1 MARIPIYVNRSILRA
16 TKQYI
21 AALQNSG
28 LEIQAAYL
36 YGSQAK
42 GTAREWSDI
51 DVAIIAP
58 NLSGDWHDDLVHL
71 NVLANQVDSR
81 IEAVGYV
88 PENFRDESPLV
99 WEIKTTGIPLV
110 RTRKRTNE
118 NHRKRERRAK
128 IRHTKQIVTQ
138 PA

>member
-1 MARIPIYVNRSILRA
+1 MARIPVHVNRNILRA

-21 AALQNSG
+21 SALRNSG
-28 LEIQAAYL
+28 IHIQAAYL

-58 NLSGDWHDDLVHL
+58 NLSGDWHDDLVRL
-71 NVLANQVDSR
+71 NLIANQVDSR
-81 IEAVGYV
+81 IEAVGYL
-88 PENFRDESPLV
+88 PENFRDESPLA

-110 RTRKRTNE
+110 GTHKNKNG
-118 NHRKRERRAK
+118 NHRKRTSRPK
-128 IRHTKQIVTQ
+128 IRRTKLTITR
-138 PA
+138 AA